1 MAEFIPQ
8 IIFMMCMFGYLSLL
22 MWHKWTAYSA
32 DAEHITESERCAP
45 SILITFINMVLFKE
59 NEFEAEC
66 ESAYMFAGMNPIC
79 HKYGFQRKTKVY
91 VLHFLRNFCSF

>member
-66 ESAYMFAGMNPIC
+66 ESAYMFAGMYAIR
-79 HKYGFQRKTKVY
+79 HKTQRARK
-91 VLHFLRNFCSF
+91 F